1 MNNSLLSEASESE
14 LLETYTKTVT
24 KTNALQVSLMK
35 EEEIIR
41 QLLNEANM
49 AEKRHY
55 QLEEAKIKLKEK
67 GKKFQRD
74 VCEIIKKIDEAI
86 EMDISVV
93 IKND

>member
-41 QLLNEANM
+41 QLLNDANM
-49 AEKRHY
+49 AETATPRLSELASFFH
-55 QLEEAKIKLKEK
+55 LLIL
-67 GKKFQRD
+67 D
-74 VCEIIKKIDEAI
+74 VCF
-86 EMDISVV
+86 SY
-93 IKND
+93 